1 VGTTI
6 GETGGSRPRRGAYLW
21 CYSTASFSRSR
32 RSIGASSI
40 WTQQALPAVGK
51 DQSRRKIIDSTFQMT
66 EHLVSTSTELARNI
80 FDLTEK
86 ARTEADEDSDA
97 AK

>member
-1 VGTTI
+1 
-6 GETGGSRPRRGAYLW
+6 
-21 CYSTASFSRSR
+21 
-32 RSIGASSI
+32 
-40 WTQQALPAVGK
+40 
-51 DQSRRKIIDSTFQMT
+51 MT

>member
-1 VGTTI
+1 MTPPQKT
-6 GETGGSRPRRGAYLW
+6 EEGS
-21 CYSTASFSRSR
+21 SRLFEK
-32 RSIGASSI
+32 IEEAEHSSLEAVRKFLD
-40 WTQQALPAVGK
+40 TVDEALPAVGK
-51 DQSRRKIIDSTFQMT
+51 DQSRRKIIDSAFQMT